1 MPHVVHQPAK
11 KDASRTINKAIVIID
26 LQARIRGQSSRGRE
40 SEQMSIRPNVADTG
54 GGARVLGYILL
65 TSIPKTSRKVVVK
78 GSDYKSI
85 KRLEELRG
93 QCSLPLHIQL
103 PKIILLP
110 CVLRCNIS
118 GVLSGFWIVRLVDIN
133 RSWMMIRCEEKNLG
147 SKDR

>member
-93 QCSLPLHIQL
+93 TVQSTTPHSITQDYSSSLCFTVQYFWSSIR
-103 PKIILLP
+103 
-110 CVLRCNIS
+110 VLDCKTC
-118 GVLSGFWIVRLVDIN
+118 GH
-133 RSWMMIRCEEKNLG
+133 K
-147 SKDR
+147 